1 MKENIIKIKSFEFGK
16 RIVRMSIYLERSK
29 KEFVLSK
36 QLKRSG
42 TAPGALVR
50 ESEHAES
57 KANFKHKLAIAQ
69 KECDETLYWLE
80 LLIESEIISNDS
92 LKSMHFEA
100 QELLKLLK
108 SIILT
113 YSFCLFSYPNSFI
126 FELKILFPILDQNI
140 SNAVPLVSPKP
151 GNRF

>member
-57 KANFKHKLAIAQ
+57 RKDFIHKLSIAL
-69 KECDETLYWLE
+69 KEANETEYWLQMIKE
-80 LLIESEIISNDS
+80 GEYITLKEFESIHKDCLEII
-92 LKSMHFEA
+92 
-100 QELLKLLK
+100 
-108 SIILT
+108 
-113 YSFCLFSYPNSFI
+113 
-126 FELKILFPILDQNI
+126 KILVAIVKSTKNT
-140 SNAVPLVSPKP
+140 K
-151 GNRF
+151 